1 MTRARYFHAAERQLS
16 AETGPTNLTSVQ
28 ARLCQCFYLL
38 ACSRIN
44 HCRSLFGTIAHLV
57 HALGLHRKRKPL
69 GAVTV
74 LDHVE
79 QECRKRV
86 FWCSYNM
93 DKYLSAVLGRPSI
106 FHDDDLDQDLPSII
120 NDEDLSS
127 TGVIDSSSRTHCIMI
142 APVLHAK

>member
-1 MTRARYFHAAERQLS
+1 
-16 AETGPTNLTSVQ
+16 
-28 ARLCQCFYLL
+28 
-38 ACSRIN
+38 
-44 HCRSLFGTIAHLV
+44 
-57 HALGLHRKRKPL
+57 
-69 GAVTV
+69 
-74 LDHVE
+74 
-79 QECRKRV
+79 
-86 FWCSYNM
+86 M